1 MTTMPVLLQNHQT
14 FTAMQSQSCA
24 QRTLGQVIT
33 SPAVEQQSPL
43 PKDVSNLTRLKSQ
56 YWTSTSLEWL
66 GIYQTRSVQYIRHD
80 KSRRHRSKYTME
92 DAISETREVLIKWNF
107 LRLGLRWDRRY
118 PYGTFGLSPTIYPV
132 VWNFS
137 EYENL
142 ISDGSVQ
149 DIQQRISSGVL
160 HPYVR
165 DRHGRTLLHVSK
177 SIQTITQ
184 HI

>member
-1 MTTMPVLLQNHQT
+1 M
-14 FTAMQSQSCA
+14 AMYSQSCA
-24 QRTLGQVIT
+24 QRTLSQVAT
-33 SPAVEQQSPL
+33 SSVVQQQSPL
-43 PKDVSNLTRLKSQ
+43 LKECTDLTTVKSQ
-56 YWTSTSLEWL
+56 FWTSSSLEWL
-66 GIYQTRSVQYIRHD
+66 GIYQTRSVRYIRQY

-92 DAISETREVLIKWNF
+92 DAISETREVLIKWSF
-107 LRLGLRWDRRY
+107 LKLGLRWDRRY
-118 PYGTFGLSPTIYPV
+118 PYGTFGLYPSIYPV
-132 VWNFS
+132 VRNFS
-137 EYENL
+137 EYNDL

-165 DRHGRTLLHVSK
+165 DEGKHTLLHVSN

>member
-1 MTTMPVLLQNHQT
+1 MPILLQNHQD
-14 FTAMQSQSCA
+14 FTAMYSQSCA
-24 QRTLGQVIT
+24 QRTLSQVAAG
-33 SPAVEQQSPL
+33 SVVEQQSLL
-43 PKDVSNLTRLKSQ
+43 PNDASNLTTLRSQ

-80 KSRRHRSKYTME
+80 KSRRRRSKYTME

-137 EYENL
+137 EYDHL
-142 ISDGSVQ
+142 IRDGSVQ

-165 DRHGRTLLHVSK
+165 DRYGRTLLHVSK
-177 SIQTITQ
+177 SIKTITQ